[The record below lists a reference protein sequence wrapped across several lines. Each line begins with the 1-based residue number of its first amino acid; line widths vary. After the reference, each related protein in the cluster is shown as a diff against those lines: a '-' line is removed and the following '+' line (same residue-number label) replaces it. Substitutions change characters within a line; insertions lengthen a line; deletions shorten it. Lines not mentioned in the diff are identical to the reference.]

1 MNNGTEV
8 IYLFFFQIW
17 AEILMITLIFHTT
30 YYLLIH
36 NFERFVKLLQMVYQ
50 LIKKKIQKTKL
61 SKIVQL
67 WGFVFGPLNVFGSTI
82 KEMMSSGSSIKNSFA
97 KELNIKDLEDIDSKL
112 FLDTGLDIIG
122 KNFEKEIASITGSGI
137 TLTNNYKSN

>member
-1 MNNGTEV
+1 MSGNSNDNTNFPYNLLFTNTQLWKIRKAFANG
-8 IYLFFFQIW
+8 LS
-17 AEILMITLIFHTT
+17 A
-30 YYLLIH
+30 
-36 NFERFVKLLQMVYQ
+36 N
-50 LIKKKIQKTKL
+50 KKKIQKTKL

>member
-1 MNNGTEV
+1 
-8 IYLFFFQIW
+8 
-17 AEILMITLIFHTT
+17 
-30 YYLLIH
+30 
-36 NFERFVKLLQMVYQ
+36 
-50 LIKKKIQKTKL
+50 
-61 SKIVQL
+61 
-67 WGFVFGPLNVFGSTI
+67 
-82 KEMMSSGSSIKNSFA
+82 MMSSGSSIKNSFA